1 MKNYAVGHAFS
12 ANDLFMNFP
21 VQKMKLTKQQCVDIF
36 SDGNKRDLA
45 KSIFISSVELV
56 INDIIDN
63 NTHFKLPTLG
73 GNQSYIYMDKLEGDK
88 FKKAFRNGKWN
99 DVDFITSQFTGYQLA
114 LEMQSNKRLPRKKFI
129 YLSPKY
135 KNKITENTNNGKQY

>member
-21 VQKMKLTKQQCVDIF
+21 VKKMKLTKQQCVDIF